1 MAVLVFEYMLTSRTL
16 IISPCFV
23 WHKKRDV
30 KAHRV
35 CSFEFSYLTL
45 V

>member
-1 MAVLVFEYMLTSRTL
+1 MAGLVFEYMLTSRTL
-16 IISPCFV
+16 IFSPCFV

-35 CSFEFSYLTL
+35 YGFCLAL
-45 V
+45 QR